1 MLHKPLFLLLP
12 FLLIRYLRLP
22 RDGQALLIVEA

>member
-1 MLHKPLFLLLP
+1 MLHKRLFLLLP
-12 FLLIRYLRLP
+12 LLLRYLRLP